1 MSFATG
7 ALPGLNRRSG
17 WHLTDFGTPKHLFG
31 VGNDRLHLDDEERPE
46 MTTESKTIHVDIVV
60 ARGSVPLS

>member
-1 MSFATG
+1 
-7 ALPGLNRRSG
+7 
-17 WHLTDFGTPKHLFG
+17 LTDFGTPKHLFG